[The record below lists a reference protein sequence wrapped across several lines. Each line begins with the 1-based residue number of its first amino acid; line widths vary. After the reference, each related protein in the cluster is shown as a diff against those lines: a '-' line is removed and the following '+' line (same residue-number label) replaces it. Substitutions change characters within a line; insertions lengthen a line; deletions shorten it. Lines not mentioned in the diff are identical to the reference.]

1 MSLGKTLAELR
12 QMPEADLR
20 LYARYAAE
28 TGLPARRME
37 VYAAQL
43 AYCTLA
49 ALGGYKGGLG
59 EFVLPDV
66 PTENPAP
73 AAADDADD
81 RAADWR
87 DNPMFAGFN
96 PQ

>member
-20 LYARYAAE
+20 LYARYTAE

-43 AYCTLA
+43 AYT
-49 ALGGYKGGLG
+49 
-59 EFVLPDV
+59 
-66 PTENPAP
+66 
-73 AAADDADD
+73 
-81 RAADWR
+81 
-87 DNPMFAGFN
+87 
-96 PQ
+96 